1 MWSILMDLL
10 SNLFFAILHVA
21 GAGSFPKPLTA
32 KEELDCLERMK
43 QGDAEARGILIERN
57 LRLVAH
63 IIKKYYAGS
72 NDQDDL
78 ISIGTIGLIKAV
90 DSFNPGKGI
99 RLSSYASRCIE
110 NEILMFFRS
119 GKKNAQDISMSE
131 PIETDKDGNTL
142 TLIDTMATED
152 NIVEIL
158 DEKMKSEQLHQFV
171 VECLEPRERM
181 IIVLRYGLSGNRP
194 LPQREVAKRLEISRS
209 YVSMR
214 AYCKRI
220 DKTLFFT
227 RGYLKSRNY
236 CLFLQSTAA
245 TALKILGIH
254 QGFLRFLPC
263 ICLLLAENSSIS

>member
-110 NEILMFFRS
+110 
-119 GKKNAQDISMSE
+119 K
-131 PIETDKDGNTL
+131 PIP
-142 TLIDTMATED
+142 
-152 NIVEIL
+152 
-158 DEKMKSEQLHQFV
+158 S
-171 VECLEPRERM
+171 
-181 IIVLRYGLSGNRP
+181 
-194 LPQREVAKRLEISRS
+194 
-209 YVSMR
+209 
-214 AYCKRI
+214 
-220 DKTLFFT
+220 
-227 RGYLKSRNY
+227 
-236 CLFLQSTAA
+236 
-245 TALKILGIH
+245 
-254 QGFLRFLPC
+254 
-263 ICLLLAENSSIS
+263 